1 MTAGRTIALVLAA
14 GQGTRMKS
22 ALPKVLHRVAG
33 RPMVTYPVSAALDA
47 GVDRCVVVVG
57 HGREAVEAA
66 LRERFGDRVDIAVQ
80 AEQRGTGDAV
90 RCAMEAVPET
100 AERVVILY
108 GDCPLVRAE
117 TLRRLLDAQ
126 EGAPLALLTSTIDD
140 PTGYGR
146 ILRDASGKVTAIREQ
161 KDCSPEERAIRE
173 VNPGVYAVSA
183 PFLRR
188 ALAGLTTANAQ
199 GELYLTDVVARAAS
213 EGAVR
218 DVAGAIDELRGVND
232 RLELAEQ
239 SARMRARI
247 AAAWAKAGVG
257 IEDPATAYIDAD
269 VVLEPDASIAPSV
282 HLRGRCVVRKGARV
296 DVGAVLTDV
305 EVDEGAEVLPYTVA
319 AKSRIGRGAHVGP
332 FTHLRPETE
341 LGPDS
346 KVGNFSE
353 TKKTRIGARSKVNH
367 LAYVGDGV
375 LGEDVN
381 VGAGTIFCNYD
392 GVRKHTTTIDDGAF
406 IGSDSQL
413 VAPVRV
419 GKGAYVASGTTVTR
433 DVPDDGLAISRT
445 PQQNKE
451 GMASRMRARQR
462 AAKPPAK

>member
-1 MTAGRTIALVLAA
+1 MSAGATVALVLAA

-22 ALPKVLHRVAG
+22 SLPKVLHPIAG
-33 RPMVTYPVSAALDA
+33 RPMVTYPVSAALEA
-47 GVDRCVVVVG
+47 GVDAVVVVLG
-57 HGREAVEAA
+57 HGRELVESA
-66 LRERFGDRVDIAVQ
+66 LHERFGDRVRTALQ

-90 RCAMEAVPET
+90 RCAMDAVGDDM
-100 AERVVILY
+100 ERVVILY
-108 GDCPLVRAE
+108 GDCPLVRPA

-126 EGAPLALLTSTIDD
+126 GEAELALITASLDD

-146 ILRDASGKVTAIREQ
+146 ILRSPGGTVAAIREQ
-161 KDCSPEERAIRE
+161 KDASEAERAIRE
-173 VNPGVYAVSA
+173 VNPGVYAVRA

-188 ALAGLTTANAQ
+188 ALAGLSTKNAQ
-199 GELYLTDVVARAAS
+199 GELYLTDVVAMAAA
-213 EGAVR
+213 EGSVR
-218 DVAGAIDELRGVND
+218 DVTGDMNELRGVND

-239 SARMRARI
+239 AARMHERI
-247 AAAWAKAGVG
+247 AADWARAGVG
-257 IEDPATAYIDAD
+257 IEDPRTTYLDAD
-269 VVLEPDASIAPSV
+269 CVLEPDASIAPGV

-296 DVGAVLTDV
+296 EVGCVLTDV
-305 EVDEGAEVLPYTVA
+305 EVDEGAELLPYTVA
-319 AKSRIGRGAHVGP
+319 ARSRIGRGAHVGP
-332 FTHLRPETE
+332 FAHLRPDTE
-341 LGPDS
+341 LGPES

-375 LGEDVN
+375 IGEDVN

-433 DVPDDGLAISRT
+433 DVPDDGLAISRA

-451 GMASRMRARQR
+451 GFASRMRARQKA
-462 AAKPPAK
+462 AAKK